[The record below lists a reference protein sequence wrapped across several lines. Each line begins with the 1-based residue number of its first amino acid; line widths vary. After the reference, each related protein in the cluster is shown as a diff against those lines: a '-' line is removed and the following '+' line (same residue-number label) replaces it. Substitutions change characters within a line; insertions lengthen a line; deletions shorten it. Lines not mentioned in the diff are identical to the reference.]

1 MLWAQPLVLKNEKER
16 RESETNTMV
25 CYASRKQK
33 SEIQVIITV
42 LTFKKMIDQKWG
54 GTGEVTRWP

>member
-42 LTFKKMIDQKWG
+42 LTFKKMIQYILYEKF
-54 GTGEVTRWP
+54 V